1 MNLLNKY
8 KNLFVQII
16 KFGIIGV
23 INAIID
29 MSIYWSLTRK
39 LYIFK
44 IFANILSFLIAN
56 LFSFFANRSITFKN
70 IEKVSLKK
78 YIKFLSITVISLII
92 SSVCLFISI
101 TLIKSQDADIYGKI
115 AGIILGAVWNFIMY
129 KNSVFKK
136 SKINNII
143 NNISSN

>member
-1 MNLLNKY
+1 M
-8 KNLFVQII
+8 
-16 KFGIIGV
+16 KFSIIGA

-44 IFANILSFLIAN
+44 IIANIVSFFIAN

-70 IEKVSLKK
+70 IEKITLEK
-78 YIKFLSITVISLII
+78 YIKFLSITVVSLVI
-92 SSVCLFISI
+92 SSLCLFISI
-101 TLIKSQDADIYGKI
+101 KLIKSPVADIYGKI
-115 AGIILGAVWNFIMY
+115 AGIILGALWNFIMY
-129 KNSVFKK
+129 KNSVFKNNR
-136 SKINNII
+136 INNII